1 MTMLELASND
11 AALLSPL
18 PGGSALRRV
27 LVLGYGNPGREDDG
41 LGPAAA
47 AEIERMGWPNVTVC
61 NNYQLVIED
70 VLDIAAA
77 DIVWFI
83 DASRNGAEPYTT
95 QKLSPAMDVTF
106 TSHIVSPEALL
117 AMAEQYYGKSPRA
130 YLMGVRGYDFKFIER
145 LSDRAQSNLKQSVT
159 LLLSLIKNGEEP
171 KP

>member
-83 DASRNGAEPYTT
+83 DASRNGAEPYT
-95 QKLSPAMDVTF
+95 
-106 TSHIVSPEALL
+106 SHIVSPEALL